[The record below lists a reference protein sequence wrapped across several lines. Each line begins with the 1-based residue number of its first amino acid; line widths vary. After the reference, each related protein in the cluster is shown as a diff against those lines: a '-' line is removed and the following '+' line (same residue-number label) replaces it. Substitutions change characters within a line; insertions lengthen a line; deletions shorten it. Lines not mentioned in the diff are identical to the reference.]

1 MELSKA
7 ELPGAAGAS
16 ASVELLLQQAKG
28 EARSSEQG
36 KIEKAGHDFEAIL
49 LGSWL
54 QGAEKSFAAAPGGD
68 DEEEE
73 QDSSRDQFLSMAMEQ
88 LAGSLVN
95 AGGIGISRM
104 IVQHLAKTSG
114 IEEGGS

>member
-1 MELSKA
+1 MELSKVQS
-7 ELPGAAGAS
+7 PGAAGANAS
-16 ASVELLLQQAKG
+16 AELLLQRAKG
-28 EARSSEQG
+28 EAHSSEQG
-36 KIEKAGHDFEAIL
+36 KIEKAGHDFESIL

-68 DEEEE
+68 DDEEE

-88 LAGSLVN
+88 LAGSLVD

-104 IVQHLAKTSG
+104 IVQHLGKASG
-114 IEEGGS
+114 MRVGGS

>member
-1 MELSKA
+1 M
-7 ELPGAAGAS
+7 
-16 ASVELLLQQAKG
+16 LQQAKR
-28 EARSSEQG
+28 EAHSSEQG
-36 KIEKAGHDFEAIL
+36 KIEKAGHDFESIL

-54 QGAEKSFAAAPGGD
+54 QGAEKTFAAAPGGD

-95 AGGIGISRM
+95 AGGIGISQM
-104 IVQHLAKTSG
+104 IVQHLEKAG
-114 IEEGGS
+114 NAGEGES